1 MSDPQEDT
9 LPTSGTAPPAEP
21 LGIVW
26 RSLYGLGWLWL
37 AIVCLLVSALL
48 HLESTPARNFA
59 CELGRDL
66 GSEAIAGS
74 IDFQCVDIDL
84 HLPLGVTA
92 WVEDVEI
99 FDAEGELVVAAE
111 ALNAS
116 AALTP
121 LLNGEL
127 LLRDVA
133 VRTPRVSLATNADG
147 ELRIAGTFV
156 PVGPSETDDEPSTF
170 KMHLEGAISGASL
183 RDMPGVDI
191 EIDELALGVRVEVEG
206 GTVEVHTSQQES
218 ASVKVNGDD
227 YGVLTGLEYD
237 AALRSGGA
245 MNAALR
251 LSGPEGHVVVDAS
264 MPWIDDTVGAL
275 EGRVEGELHDAML
288 RPFTGLDILGGAT
301 DVDLAV
307 RSAPSTLAAEPTAF
321 DTFSADGVVGTA
333 GGDITV
339 EASVDIS
346 GPLRAG
352 LAMQSARVNLGEAL
366 APALGVTEPVGFDL
380 EVDLNEE
387 DSRWGIEV
395 RGDDIFYDTWQVQS
409 LVGAATIGDDAIVL
423 SHLDLPT
430 LSEGGHMNVSG
441 RFGFDGSVDV
451 NVDADLPQLARQPSL
466 SGVLPGVG
474 GRARIEANLSM
485 RDERIDGRANV
496 NVSGFRVDDLRVA
509 SASLRATAVGPLR
522 SPTLNAHVRAGST
535 HAYGIDLTR
544 VELDGTGQ
552 GPYRIRGRLEGPAQ
566 FVDRA
571 LAVVVD
577 AEVGVDSGVQATGN
591 VRMNGLFPRPVSVD
605 VQRFATTDHGLSV
618 AALALRAPG
627 VLNADMRGRVSFR
640 GRSDFSFDI
649 DDADFAPIGELLG
662 FPIEGSLV
670 AEGEFHG
677 SIARPALRS
686 RGSVSAVRYSGLE
699 LESLGWN
706 TTVEQRNGKAA
717 FDLDLD
723 AVGDVIGRIDIKL
736 EGAAPS
742 ANLSGDWRHA
752 PLEAHVSL
760 SGTEIAPLVAG
771 LPLLLGTEPMPEL
784 SGTLG
789 LELQGSGTYLDPQ
802 SFDAFVAVS
811 EMAYPEL
818 GVQVPRVEFEA
829 GLHDGHLVSALA
841 LSEPSSSY
849 LQMRAALT
857 FDRHAWEHSPR
868 DILREPWT
876 LDVRVPQRS
885 LNDFP
890 IEMLEGQLGRVGLR
904 AHFAGQGRSS
914 SLGGADGTISASA
927 SYPAGAGDD
936 GDSCRLAST
945 LLALNGR
952 LERGI
957 FNVESR
963 LRSGG
968 AERAVLSA
976 TMPLPLDRWVV
987 ETPERLPPI
996 DADLAVRELQVSSI
1010 PIACGELEGEVN
1022 LAARLEN
1029 VFGAEPLLD
1038 LRASIA
1044 GLQSTSAADDAPP
1057 ANFEVEAS
1065 ASASRASASLRLA
1078 GDESELFSAT
1088 GEVPMAM
1095 DEALQ
1100 LPLPNI
1106 DEWQGRAEF
1115 NHAPLALLAAPV
1127 SLIGSPRGHFSGEV
1141 RARADEQSG
1150 VSVRGEVRLE
1160 ELGFTL
1166 RDPLLRVENLGGRIT
1181 LDEDR
1186 LRLHDVG
1193 FEDREGTIVVNGQV
1207 GMDGWELGRV
1217 EATASLDAFPFRVE
1231 GVVYAKLDTQVDI
1244 TGEFGERLSQF
1255 DVELRDAAIQ
1265 ISPDVGRQVQSLS
1278 QHPDVIYDDEG
1289 DEDGFA
1295 ALVGATLASAAVDEH
1310 ETRLRLHSNPFYVR
1324 REDFSVQVVPDLN
1337 IIVDRVGLRLE
1348 GDVEIRRGFLSI
1360 VGKQFDFER
1369 SELRFA
1375 GGRDLNPRIDITAV
1389 HELSN
1394 RETVTVQ
1401 LSGDLFSLQ
1410 LDFSSSD
1417 ASAET
1422 EAEILAL
1429 LIGGGSNDDAQETE
1443 AREDVLGFVTGL
1455 TAGALSSLTRRT
1467 FGEFLPVFGIESGT
1481 SGNRI
1486 RAAIPADRLIPDFLS
1501 DVVIGAHI
1509 EGYVGEQNNGDAGRS
1524 FAAGVEL
1531 ELLFPH
1537 SLLLNT
1543 RYQQGNTWGLELRWE
1558 P

>member
-1 MSDPQEDT
+1 MSDPEEDT
-9 LPTSGTAPPAEP
+9 LPASEVAPPAQP
-21 LGIVW
+21 GIIL
-26 RSLYGLGWLWL
+26 RSFYALGWLWVAL
-37 AIVCLLVSALL
+37 VCLLVSALL

-59 CELGRDL
+59 CELGGDL

-74 IDFQCVDIDL
+74 MDFQCVDIDL
-84 HLPLGVTA
+84 QLPLSVTA

-99 FDAEGELVVAAE
+99 FDADGVLVVAADG
-111 ALNAS
+111 LNAS
-116 AALTP
+116 AALMP
-121 LLNGEL
+121 LLSGEL
-127 LLRDVA
+127 LLSDVA
-133 VRTPRVSLATNADG
+133 VESPRISLATNENG
-147 ELRIAGTFV
+147 ELRIAGAFV

-170 KMHLEGAISGASL
+170 KMRLDGAISGASL
-183 RDMPGVDI
+183 RNVPGVDA

-206 GTVEVHTSQQES
+206 GTVEVHTSQRES
-218 ASVKVNGDD
+218 ASVRVDGED
-227 YGVLTGLEYD
+227 YGVLTGLEYNF
-237 AALRSGGA
+237 ALRDGGA
-245 MNAALR
+245 MDAALR
-251 LSGPEGHVVVDAS
+251 LSDGEGHLEVSAS

-275 EGRVEGELHDAML
+275 EGQVEGELNNAML
-288 RPFTGLDILGGAT
+288 RPFTGLDLVGGAT
-301 DVDLAV
+301 NVALAV
-307 RSAPSTLAAEPTAF
+307 RSAPSTEAAEPTPF
-321 DTFSADGVVGTA
+321 DVFAAQGVVGSA
-333 GGDITV
+333 GGDIAV

-346 GPLRAG
+346 GPLQAA
-352 LAMQSARVNLGEAL
+352 LAMQSSHVDLGEAL
-366 APALGVTEPVGFDL
+366 APSLGVAESVGFDL
-380 EVDLNEE
+380 EVALSEE
-387 DSRWGIEV
+387 NSLWGIEV
-395 RGDDIFYDTWQVQS
+395 RGDEIFYDTWQVQS
-409 LVGAATIGDDAIVL
+409 LAAEATIGEDALVL
-423 SHLDLPT
+423 SHLDLPA

-441 RFGFDGSVDV
+441 RFGFDGAVDV
-451 NVDADLPQLARQPSL
+451 SVDADLPRLSRQPSL
-466 SGVLPGVG
+466 SEVLPGIG
-474 GRARIEANLSM
+474 GRARIDANLSM

-496 NVSGFRVDDLRVA
+496 NVSGFRLQDLRVA
-509 SASLRATAVGPLR
+509 SASLRATATGPLS
-522 SPTLNAHVRAGST
+522 SPSLDAHVRAGST

-544 VELDGTGQ
+544 VELHGTGQ

-566 FVDRA
+566 FVDRS

-577 AEVGVDSGVQATGN
+577 AEVGVDGGVQATGN
-591 VRMNGLFPRPVSVD
+591 VRMNGLFARPVSID
-605 VQRFATTDHGLSV
+605 VQRFATTARGLSV
-618 AALALRAPG
+618 SALAVRAPG
-627 VLNADMRGRVSFR
+627 VLNADMRGQVSFR

-662 FPIEGSLV
+662 VPMEGSLV

-686 RGSVSAVRYSGLE
+686 RGSVSAVRYLGLE
-699 LESLGWN
+699 LASLEWN
-706 TTVEQRNGKAA
+706 TSVEQRDGKAA
-717 FDLDLD
+717 FDLDLE
-723 AVGDVIGRIDIKL
+723 AMGDVIGRIDIKL
-736 EGAAPS
+736 KGAAPS
-742 ANLSGDWRHA
+742 TNLSGDWRHA

-771 LPLLLGTEPMPEL
+771 LPLLLGSDPLPEL

-789 LELQGSGTYLDPQ
+789 LELQASGTYLNPQ
-802 SFDAFVAVS
+802 SLDAFVAVG
-811 EMAYPEL
+811 EMGYPEL
-818 GVQVPRVEFEA
+818 GVLVPRVEFEA
-829 GLHDGHLVSALA
+829 GLHDGNIISTLA

-849 LQMRAALT
+849 LQLRAALT

-885 LNDFP
+885 LRDFP

-904 AHFAGQGRSS
+904 AHFAGQGRNS

-936 GDSCRLAST
+936 GEACRLAST
-945 LLALNGR
+945 LLALSGR

-968 AERAVLSA
+968 SERAVLSA
-976 TMPLPLDRWVV
+976 TMPLPLDRWAV

-996 DADLAVRELQVSSI
+996 DADLVVRELQVSAI
-1010 PIACGELEGEVN
+1010 PIACAELEGEVN

-1029 VFGAEPLLD
+1029 IFGEEPLLD

-1057 ANFEVEAS
+1057 ANFDVEAS
-1065 ASASRASASLRLA
+1065 ASASRASVSLRLA
-1078 GDESELFSAT
+1078 GEDSELFSAA

-1095 DEALQ
+1095 NDELQ
-1100 LPLPNI
+1100 LPLP
-1106 DEWQGRAEF
+1106 DVDRWEGRAEF

-1127 SLIGSPRGHFSGEV
+1127 SLIGSPRGHLSGEV
-1141 RARADEQSG
+1141 RARADERSG
-1150 VSVRGEVRLE
+1150 VGVRGEVRLE

-1166 RDPLLRVENLGGRIT
+1166 RDPLLRVESLGGRIT
-1181 LDEDR
+1181 LDEDH

-1217 EATASLDAFPFRVE
+1217 EATAALDAFPFRVE

-1244 TGEFGERLSQF
+1244 TGEFGDPLSQF
-1255 DVELRDAAIQ
+1255 DVGLRDAAIQ

-1289 DEDGFA
+1289 DDDGFA
-1295 ALVGATLASAAVDEH
+1295 ALVGATLVSAAADEH
-1310 ETRLRLHSNPFYVR
+1310 ETRIHLHSNPFYVR
-1324 REDFSVQVVPDLN
+1324 REDFSVQVAPDLN
-1337 IIVDRVGLRLE
+1337 VIVDHLGLRLE

-1410 LDFSSSD
+1410 LAFSSSD
-1417 ASAET
+1417 PSAET

>member
-1 MSDPQEDT
+1 MSDPQEDRPPT
-9 LPTSGTAPPAEP
+9 LEGAQPA
-21 LGIVW
+21 LGIIW
-26 RSLYGLGWLWL
+26 RSLYAMGWLWL

-59 CELGRDL
+59 CELGREL

-84 HLPLGVTA
+84 QLPLSVTA

-99 FDAEGELVVAAE
+99 FGADGELVIAAE

-116 AALTP
+116 AALMP
-121 LLNGEL
+121 LLSGEL
-127 LLRDVA
+127 LLSDVA
-133 VRTPRVSLATNADG
+133 VQSPRVSLATNADG

-156 PVGPSETDDEPSTF
+156 PVGPTESDGEPSTF
-170 KMHLEGAISGASL
+170 KMRLDGAISGASV
-183 RDMPGVDI
+183 RDVPGIDVQVDA
-191 EIDELALGVRVEVEG
+191 LALGVRVEVEG
-206 GTVEVHTSQQES
+206 GSVEVHTAQRES
-218 ASVKVNGDD
+218 ANVSINGED
-227 YGVLTGLEYD
+227 YGALTGLAYD
-237 AALRSGGA
+237 AALRDEGS
-245 MNAALR
+245 MDAALQ
-251 LSGPEGHVVVDAS
+251 LSAGGGRIDVGAS
-264 MPWIDDTVGAL
+264 MPWVDDTVGAL
-275 EGRVEGELHDAML
+275 DGHVEGALNNAML
-288 RPFTGLDILGGAT
+288 RPFTGLDLVGGPTNVA
-301 DVDLAV
+301 LAL
-307 RSAPSTLAAEPTAF
+307 RSAPSTEAEEPTPF
-321 DTFSADGVVGTA
+321 DTFAAEGEIGTP
-333 GGDITV
+333 GGDVAV
-339 EASVDIS
+339 EASVDVS
-346 GPLRAG
+346 GPLQAA
-352 LAMQSARVNLGEAL
+352 LAIQSSQVQLGEAL
-366 APALGVTEPVGFDL
+366 APSLGVAESVGFDL
-380 EVDLNEE
+380 EVTAEE
-387 DSRWGIEV
+387 EGSSWGIEV
-395 RGDDIFYDTWQVQS
+395 RGDDIVYDTWQVQS
-409 LVGAATIGDDAIVL
+409 LVAAATIDEDEVVL
-423 SHLDLPT
+423 SHLDLPV

-441 RFGFDGSVDV
+441 RFGFDGSLDASI
-451 NVDADLPQLARQPSL
+451 DADLPRLSRQPSL
-466 SGVLPGVG
+466 SEVLPGVG
-474 GRARIEANLSM
+474 GRARIEANVSL
-485 RDERIDGRANV
+485 RDERIDARADV
-496 NVSGFRVDDLRVA
+496 DVSGFRLRDLRVT
-509 SASLRATAVGPLR
+509 SASVRATASGPLT
-522 SPTLNAHVRAGST
+522 SPTLDAHVRAGST
-535 HAYGIDLTR
+535 RAYGIDLTR
-544 VELDGTGQ
+544 VELHGTGR

-566 FVDRA
+566 FVDRS
-571 LAVVVD
+571 LAVDVNAD
-577 AEVGVDSGVQATGN
+577 LGVDHGVQATGN

-605 VQRFATTDHGLSV
+605 IQRFATTARGLSV

-627 VLNADMRGRVSFR
+627 VLNADMQGQVAFR
-640 GRSDFSFDI
+640 GRSDFSFNIEDVN
-649 DDADFAPIGELLG
+649 FEPIGELLG
-662 FPIEGSLV
+662 FPIEGNLV
-670 AEGEFHG
+670 AQGEFHG

-686 RGSVSAVRYSGLE
+686 RGSLSALRYLGLE
-699 LESLGWN
+699 LASLDWN
-706 TTVEQRNGKAA
+706 TSVEQRDGKAA
-717 FDLDLD
+717 FDLDVE
-723 AVGDVIGRIDIKL
+723 AVGDVIGRIDVKL
-736 EGAAPS
+736 KGAAPS

-752 PLEAHVSL
+752 PLEAHVAL

-771 LPLLLGTEPMPEL
+771 LPLLLGSDALPVL

-789 LELQGSGTYLDPQ
+789 VELRARGTYLDPQ
-802 SFDAFVAVS
+802 SLDAFVAVS
-811 EMAYPEL
+811 DLAYPDL
-818 GVQVPRVEFEA
+818 GVLVPRVEFET
-829 GLHDGHLVSALA
+829 GLHDGNLISTLA
-841 LSEPSSSY
+841 LREPSSSY
-849 LQMRAALT
+849 LQLRAALT
-857 FDRHAWEHSPR
+857 FDRLAWEHSPR
-868 DILREPWT
+868 DILQEPWT
-876 LDVRVPQRS
+876 LDVRVPERS
-885 LNDFP
+885 VGDFP
-890 IEMLEGQLGRVGLR
+890 VEILDGQLGRVGLQ

-914 SLGGADGTISASA
+914 SLGGADGTVSASA
-927 SYPAGAGDD
+927 SYPAGAGD
-936 GDSCRLAST
+936 GESCRLAST
-945 LLALNGR
+945 MLALEGR

-963 LRSGG
+963 LRSAGT
-968 AERAVLSA
+968 ERAVLSA
-976 TMPLPLDRWVV
+976 TMPLPLDRWAV

-996 DADLAVRELQVSSI
+996 DADLAVRELQVSSV
-1010 PIACGELEGEVN
+1010 PVACAELEGEVN

-1029 VFGAEPLLD
+1029 IFGEEPLLD

-1057 ANFEVEAS
+1057 ANFDVEAS
-1065 ASASRASASLRLA
+1065 ASASRASVSLRLA
-1078 GDESELFSAT
+1078 GEHSELFSAE

-1095 DEALQ
+1095 DEELR

-1106 DEWQGRAEF
+1106 DQWQGRAEF

-1166 RDPLLRVENLGGRIT
+1166 RDPLLRVESLGGRIT
-1181 LDEDR
+1181 LDEDH
-1186 LRLHDVG
+1186 LSLHDVG

-1207 GMDGWELGRV
+1207 GMDGWNLGRV
-1217 EATASLDAFPFRVE
+1217 EATAALDEFPFRVE

-1244 TGEFGERLSQF
+1244 TGEFGDPLSEF
-1255 DVELRDAAIQ
+1255 DVGLRDAAIQ

-1278 QHPDVIYDDEG
+1278 QHPDVIYDDEA
-1289 DEDGFA
+1289 DDDGFA
-1295 ALVGATLASAAVDEH
+1295 ALLGTTLASARADEH
-1310 ETRLRLHSNPFYVR
+1310 ETRIRLHSNPFYVR

-1337 IIVDRVGLRLE
+1337 IIVDHLGLRLE

-1410 LDFSSSD
+1410 LAFSSSD
-1417 ASAET
+1417 PSAET

-1429 LIGGGSNDDAQETE
+1429 LIGGGTNDDAQETE

-1481 SGNRI
+1481 AGNRI